1 MHPTSKQYEK
11 TLGKVNWLNSS
22 LPKKGVRSCVYELY
36 WLVAMRKCPYWLQ
49 WLTRYDK
56 NRQFSKC
63 NENNRKQKHI
73 WTHRGLNFS
82 FLWEE
87 VCATMKGRDNWLFFP
102 RRYSLL
108 VRLIFTQNGRIQDR
122 IYRNNSDLLDAYHY
136 IRGFRDFQT
145 KTVWGGWMGV
155 RERLVQ
161 DPSLIVQPRGN
172 ELCSFQR
179 P

>member
-1 MHPTSKQYEK
+1 MCSVFFEAHQWVIQFHKNKKPCNNRWSICCNMHPTSKQYEK

-87 VCATMKGRDNWLFFP
+87 VCATMKGRDNWLF
-102 RRYSLL
+102 S
-108 VRLIFTQNGRIQDR
+108 
-122 IYRNNSDLLDAYHY
+122 
-136 IRGFRDFQT
+136 
-145 KTVWGGWMGV
+145 KTVFFASEADIYAKWTYS
-155 RERLVQ
+155 RSNL
-161 DPSLIVQPRGN
+161 P
-172 ELCSFQR
+172 
-179 P
+179 